1 MNRDPTKTINKMN
14 LSSPLLYSLSQYNN
28 MKTFLL
34 TALLVCAGTTFS
46 QTKLIFHKSHSG
58 SSSSFMKSINGNY
71 SNFGRAPIREVKN
84 AMLDSVIFLN
94 DTSAVMVTS
103 EYCTRKGEYSPAEME
118 GTTKTRNQGELW
130 RAGRDT
136 VYNHPLFSRKHSLD
150 SIKMVVATEYYFKNN
165 IDNVRFLGYDNE
177 AVPETQKVVKQP
189 AQKNGNEVYL
199 LLVFVIALLLFSMA
213 PAARSSKAVR

>member
-1 MNRDPTKTINKMN
+1 MN
-14 LSSPLLYSLSQYNN
+14 LSSTLLYSLSQYNN
-28 MKTFLL
+28 MKTLLL
-34 TALLVCAGTTFS
+34 TALLVCTGAAYS

-84 AMLDSVIFLN
+84 AMLDSVIYLT

-103 EYCTRKGEYSPAEME
+103 EYCVRNGDYSPETSRE
-118 GTTKTRNQGELW
+118 TTNRNRGKLW
-130 RAGRDT
+130 HAGRDT
-136 VYNHPLFSRKHSLD
+136 VYNHPLFSRKHALD

-177 AVPETQKVVKQP
+177 AVPETRKVVKQP
-189 AQKNGNEVYL
+189 SEKNGNEVYL
-199 LLVFVIALLLFSMA
+199 LLVFVIALLLFSMV
-213 PAARSSKAVR
+213 PAAGSSKAVR